1 MRTRHQ
7 LATGL
12 VVALSGAS
20 LAGPASGQD
29 LRSPDATDAALGS
42 IHSTP
47 AIVLVQD
54 LRSPDAI
61 NAAVRAPAGEPAV
74 VNPAT
79 AARIHSA
86 PAVVLV
92 QDLRSPDA
100 VAAAVGAAAGEPAV
114 VSPVASQPSAS
125 SGFDWGSAAIGAAGT
140 IGLVAVAL
148 GTGLVVHRRR
158 TPVAH
163 PPIAH

>member
-20 LAGPASGQD
+20 LAAPALAASGQD
-29 LRSPDATDAALGS
+29 LRSPDAIDAASGG
-42 IHSTP
+42 
-47 AIVLVQD
+47 V
-54 LRSPDAI
+54 
-61 NAAVRAPAGEPAV
+61 
-74 VNPAT
+74 
-79 AARIHSA
+79 HSA
-86 PAVVLV
+86 PAIVPR

-100 VAAAVGAAAGEPAV
+100 VDAGLPRVAAPAGAPVV
-114 VSPVASQPSAS
+114 VSPRASQSSAS

-140 IGLVAVAL
+140 IGLLGVAL
-148 GTGLVVHRRR
+148 GSGLVVHHRRR